1 MEGILYIV
9 ATPIGNLSDMTP
21 RAIETLS
28 SVDVIYA
35 EDSRVSK
42 SLLQRYDIDTHP
54 KTFHQHSS
62 GSTLEE
68 IIEEL
73 QSGNSV
79 AFMSDAGTPAISDP
93 GGFLVEA
100 AHTVGITV
108 VPIAGVSAV
117 SAAMSVCGFPAD
129 KFIFMGFPPHKKK
142 RKQFFE
148 EVAEAKYTVC
158 FYESPHRIE
167 KAIIAMT
174 ETLAP
179 DTQVCICRE
188 LTKKFESIYWGTIE
202 EIAEMDIPVKGEFVV
217 CVRKAPKHAK

>member
-1 MEGILYIV
+1 MESGILYIV

-28 SVDVIYA
+28 EVDTIYA
-35 EDSRVSK
+35 EDSRVAK
-42 SLLQRYDIDTHP
+42 SLLQQYAIEAHP

-62 GSTLEE
+62 GAVLED
-68 IIEEL
+68 IITEL
-73 QSGNSV
+73 QQGSNV
-79 AFMSDAGTPAISDP
+79 AFMSDAGTPGISDP

-100 AHTVGITV
+100 AHTAGITV

-117 SAAMSVCGFPAD
+117 AAAMSVCGFPAD

-148 EVAEAKYTVC
+148 EVAAAPYTVC

-167 KAIIAMT
+167 KAIVAMS

-179 DTQVCICRE
+179 GTQICIGRE
-188 LTKKFESIYWGTIE
+188 LTKKFESLYWGTIE
-202 EIAEMDIPVKGEFVV
+202 EVAAMNIPIKGEFVV
-217 CVRKAPKHAK
+217 CVRKAPKHA